1 MSRSVALRPQLFPS
15 FAELFGNLPAW
26 PRIELEGANAIKVE
40 DEVTDG
46 HYILRAEMPGMDPK
60 KDIDVSISG
69 HLLTIKAERSE
80 HTESKGRSEFTYG
93 SFQRTVSLPEG
104 ADENSVKATYEQGIL
119 TVDLTLP
126 EQKSAEAKKVEITAG

>member
-1 MSRSVALRPQLFPS
+1 MSRSLAPRPHLF
-15 FAELFGNLPAW
+15 ADLFSDFPAW
-26 PRIELEGANAIKVE
+26 PRIEVAGANAIKVE

-46 HYILRAEMPGMDPK
+46 HYILRAEMPGMDPA

-93 SFQRTVSLPEG
+93 SFQRTISLPEG
-104 ADENSVKATYEQGIL
+104 ADENSVKATYEKGIL

-126 EQKSAEAKKVEITAG
+126 EENAVEAKHVEVTGG